1 MNIILYMYIICII
14 YAYMTIYNIDLYI
27 IIYIIYI
34 NMTCGKVLISV
45 QFHLEL
51 SFHLFPHNKPQSCDF
66 SINFYCVARTK
77 ARKTKETLSLKV
89 KCYTSV
95 SQNHPQENHS
105 LWLFCVKMLKGV
117 VSPLSFPD
125 FLLSL
130 LPWLLFLSFFSHS
143 LLLSVL
149 FKPSTSQTTKGRSFW
164 TPRWVSSYIKAEL
177 GRGLWFRKL
186 LPGSAAVGFC
196 NYPRLLRNS
205 AREMAGLR

>member
-1 MNIILYMYIICII
+1 MNITLYMYIICII

-125 FLLSL
+125 SFF
-130 LPWLLFLSFFSHS
+130 FLSSLIPFCCLFCLNLQQVKRQKEEVSGLQDES
-143 LLLSVL
+143 LVTLRLNLEEACDSESCSRALLL
-149 FKPSTSQTTKGRSFW
+149 
-164 TPRWVSSYIKAEL
+164 
-177 GRGLWFRKL
+177 
-186 LPGSAAVGFC
+186 
-196 NYPRLLRNS
+196 
-205 AREMAGLR
+205 